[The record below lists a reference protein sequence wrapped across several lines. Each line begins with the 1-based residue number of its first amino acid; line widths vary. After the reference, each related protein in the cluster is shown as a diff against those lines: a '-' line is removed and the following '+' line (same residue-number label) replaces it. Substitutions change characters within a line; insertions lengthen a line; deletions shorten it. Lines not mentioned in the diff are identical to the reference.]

1 VIVLVLATTAS
12 VSSLTARAQ
21 SDIPTDD
28 VTQESLRFTR
38 VVGAVEQNYVD
49 DVNPDQ
55 LILDGGIRGMLAS
68 LDPFSN
74 FFDREQFKMLQQQ
87 ARGEG
92 LGFGTILYVTPG
104 KILVLQTAQGSPSW
118 RAGLGPG
125 DEIVSVNGRRIAS
138 MDFQTLIQY
147 LTESRSHPVRLG
159 IIPPGMVVPKDVDL
173 SPSSVALPTVDK
185 AYKLADGTAYIH
197 LTEFEGKTPQEV
209 VDALDKVGGKNPPR
223 ILLDLRDN
231 RGGIVDSAV
240 AVASLFMKPGLPV
253 LTTRG
258 RAVPPKEARTL
269 ALPVRFDQPL
279 IVLVNEGTASAAE
292 VLVAALQEHDR
303 ALVVGQPTYGKGV
316 VQSVIPLSEQTGLA
330 LTTAQYFTPSGRSI
344 QKPLAGTA
352 WSFAKPGAKNT
363 GKDDSQA
370 PEFHTDDGR
379 PVRAAGGVTPDVL
392 IPARS
397 LDPWL
402 TFLNDRGLIT
412 NFAASYMTVHS
423 KPTKDFEPDDKIMQS
438 FRDSLLNSHIRVPEE
453 YWKNDQDYLKL
464 RVRQEILTLAYGLDE
479 GNKVDVLGD
488 PQVQAAQKLFPK
500 ITAYL
505 HPPAVKPSPPPAH
518 KLASK

>member
-1 VIVLVLATTAS
+1 MA
-12 VSSLTARAQ
+12 VSFALSTPLRGQ
-21 SDIPTDD
+21 SDVPPDD

-38 VVGAVEQNYVD
+38 VVGAIEQNYLD
-49 DVNPDQ
+49 EVNPDQ

-87 ARGEG
+87 ARGEA

-104 KILVLQTAQGSPSW
+104 KILVLQTAQGSPAW
-118 RAGLGPG
+118 HAGLGPG

-147 LTESRSHPVRLG
+147 LGESRSHPARLG
-159 IIPPGMVVPKDVDL
+159 IIPPGTIVPKDVDL
-173 SPSSVALPTVDK
+173 NPSAVALPTVDK
-185 AYKLADGTAYIH
+185 AYALEDGTAYLH

-209 VDALDKVGGKNPPR
+209 VDALDKVGGKDPHK

-240 AVASLFMKPGLPV
+240 AVASLFLKPGLTV

-258 RAVPPKEARTL
+258 RTVAPKEARTL
-269 ALPVRFDQPL
+269 AFPMRFDQPL

-303 ALVVGQPTYGKGV
+303 ALIVGQPTYGKGV
-316 VQSVIPLSEQTGLA
+316 VQSVMPLSEQTGLA

-344 QKPLAGTA
+344 QKPLKGTA
-352 WSFAKPGAKNT
+352 WSFAKPAT
-363 GKDDSQA
+363 AASAKDDSPA
-370 PEFHTDDGR
+370 PAFHTDDGR
-379 PVRAAGGVTPDVL
+379 PVQAAGGVTPDVS

-397 LDPWL
+397 IDPWL
-402 TFLNDRGLIT
+402 AFLNERGLIT
-412 NFAASYMTVHS
+412 NFAASYMTVHA
-423 KPTKDFEPDDKIMQS
+423 KPGKDFQPDDRLMQT
-438 FRDSLLNSHIRVPEE
+438 FRDSLLNSNIRVPEE
-453 YWKNDQDYLKL
+453 YWNKDQDYLKL
-464 RVRQEILTLAYGLDE
+464 RVKQEILTLAFGLDE
-479 GNKVDVLGD
+479 GNEVEVRGD
-488 PQVQAAQKLFPK
+488 PQVKAAQKLYPQ
-500 ITAYL
+500 IAAYL
-505 HPPAVKPSPPPAH
+505 HPPTARPKGTQAH
-518 KLASK
+518 KSAKN